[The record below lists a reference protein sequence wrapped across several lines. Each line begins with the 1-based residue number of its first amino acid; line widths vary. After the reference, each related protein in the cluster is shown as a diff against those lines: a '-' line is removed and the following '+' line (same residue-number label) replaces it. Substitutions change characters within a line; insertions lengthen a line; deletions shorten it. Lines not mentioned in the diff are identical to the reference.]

1 MPRRKA
7 PPRLYL
13 DPNRGQ
19 WIIRDGTHFI
29 RTGCTES
36 DRHGAEERLAA
47 YLGRKHKPEPSAT
60 PLIADILLAYA
71 SEHLP
76 HTAAAQNAAYNI
88 GNLSAFWGP
97 KRINEVTAKNCRA
110 YARERTPAAA
120 RRDLET
126 LRAAINYWHREYGP
140 LPSVPA
146 VVLPAKAEPRRQW
159 LTRSEAARLL
169 FAARRSEH
177 LKRFILLG
185 LYTGSRSGVLLNLCW
200 DQIDLVRG
208 VMLRKAY
215 GQTEVAN
222 KQAPPVRLGRRALL
236 FLRRWKAL
244 DGHAGD
250 FVVHLNGH
258 KIKKLRRSFATAC
271 DACGIK
277 ASPHTLRHTRATW
290 LMQAGI
296 DPWEAAG
303 HLGMSLE
310 MLERTYGK
318 HSPDFQK
325 RAANV

>member
-97 KRINEVTAKNCRA
+97 KRIGEVTARNCRA
-110 YARERTPAAA
+110 YARERTAAAA

-159 LTRSEAARLL
+159 LTRNDSERLL
-169 FAARRSEH
+169 FAARHVEH

-185 LYTGSRSGVLLNLCW
+185 LYTGSRSGVLLSLEW
-200 DQIDLVRG
+200 SWIDLERG
-208 VMLRKAY
+208 VMR
-215 GQTEVAN
+215 
-222 KQAPPVRLGRRALL
+222 RRA
-236 FLRRWKAL
+236 R
-244 DGHAGD
+244 G
-250 FVVHLNGH
+250 
-258 KIKKLRRSFATAC
+258 
-271 DACGIK
+271 
-277 ASPHTLRHTRATW
+277 
-290 LMQAGI
+290 QA
-296 DPWEAAG
+296 ET
-303 HLGMSLE
+303 S
-310 MLERTYGK
+310 
-318 HSPDFQK
+318 
-325 RAANV
+325 